1 MTAAVSG
8 TQGSVV
14 RTIVATDSLLTRMA
28 EGRGTL
34 GMLARD
40 SVLYQETTLAVR
52 ELRRLLAD
60 LQANP
65 RKYFN
70 FSVF

>member
-1 MTAAVSG
+1 VNER
-8 TQGSVV
+8 QGSVI
-14 RTIVATDSLLTRMA
+14 RTIVATDSLLTRLA

-34 GMLARD
+34 GMLAQD
-40 SVLYQETTLAVR
+40 SVLYQETALTVR
-52 ELRRLLAD
+52 ELRKLLAD

-65 RKYFN
+65 RKYFK